1 MPRNPRQD
9 KEREDERNSAISKL
23 DEAKRHVAS
32 LIQLRQQIAEQRS
45 RWANGVP
52 DGLFDQSDVDWL
64 DDEIKTYAAQTLQQ
78 TLQLAPL
85 LSAEIVI
92 TVDGQQVQP
101 A

>member
-1 MPRNPRQD
+1 MPRNPRQEIDRQTVLKSALD
-9 KEREDERNSAISKL
+9 KLASAQN
-23 DEAKRHVAS
+23 HVTA
-32 LIQLRQQIAEQRS
+32 LTQLRQQITEVRS
-45 RWANGVP
+45 TMANGVP
-52 DGLFDQSDVDWL
+52 GGSFDQSDVDWI
-64 DDEIKTYAAQTLQQ
+64 DSEIASYATQTLQQ